1 MRNIMANIGP
11 HLLSPSSLFSATFS
25 GHIREPILSAPAEGG
40 GRRGQGGGESIWSL
54 PPLLPAPRL
63 IAQIKDIRS

>member
-25 GHIREPILSAPAEGG
+25 GHIREPILSARRRAE
-40 GRRGQGGGESIWSL
+40 GGGESIWSL